1 MNPNIVKPEKF
12 DHLLLVYHF
21 TVTLI
26 RKTWDD
32 RFAGKVGGGGDF
44 EKQGDPSN
52 GEMHLYGLWSM
63 AWYGILC
70 LSKICIFW
78 GMQIS

>member
-1 MNPNIVKPEKF
+1 MNPNIAKPEKF

-32 RFAGKVGGGGDF
+32 RFAGKVGGGGILRNGWILVMGRCTFTDF
-44 EKQGDPSN
+44 GV
-52 GEMHLYGLWSM
+52 
-63 AWYGILC
+63 WYGMVFC
-70 LSKICIFW
+70 A
-78 GMQIS
+78 